1 MNIWRTSIYSGLEKA
16 LKDESNFY
24 AIKIEEIGHF
34 GLPQSQ
40 AYRQRGDNFIDSN
53 FPHLSNRHGLL
64 EPNLQRGMKV
74 QMQYSTQVLKTA
86 QKIAKEIG
94 AETKIK
100 NGWFV
105 FILPAAGFTI
115 PLYAQEEMDMFK
127 ENKEESQ
134 KRTNLDLE
142 VIQDRIDMQKQFI
155 ADGGRL

>member
-1 MNIWRTSIYSGLEKA
+1 MFGYS
-16 LKDESNFY
+16 
-24 AIKIEEIGHF
+24 
-34 GLPQSQ
+34 
-40 AYRQRGDNFIDSN
+40 
-53 FPHLSNRHGLL
+53 LS
-64 EPNLQRGMKV
+64 
-74 QMQYSTQVLKTA
+74 TTF
-86 QKIAKEIG
+86 
-94 AETKIK
+94 
-100 NGWFV
+100 FV